1 MKLQRGKTKI
11 ILRKA
16 MKEMLPQSVLAKP
29 KQGFSI
35 PLKHW
40 LHGPLRPLMMDLLS
54 ANVIRR
60 RGYFEPMTVSR
71 WVAEHFEGRA
81 NHSHR
86 LWSLLMFELW
96 QQKNFDHAVLQSS

>member
-1 MKLQRGKTKI
+1 M

-16 MKEMLPQSVLAKP
+16 MNGRLPETVLNKP

-40 LHGPLRPLMMDLLS
+40 LQGPLRPFMTDLL
-54 ANVIRR
+54 ATDCVRR
-60 RGYFEPMTVSR
+60 RGYFEPQTVAR
-71 WVAEHFEGRA
+71 WVTEHLDGRA

-86 LWSLLMFELW
+86 LWALMVFELW
-96 QQKNFDHAVLQSS
+96 QRQVLERVETVS